1 MGEARLSGGLH
12 RLDAH
17 PVAPVPPAPS
27 WSPRPPRE
35 AAVPGLVGPGHPELE
50 RAETRQGEAGPLLR
64 LALALEAQGGEGTH
78 LG

>member
-1 MGEARLSGGLH
+1 MRPGCQGGCTAWVLT
-12 RLDAH
+12 LT
-17 PVAPVPPAPS
+17 APVPPVPP

-35 AAVPGLVGPGHPELE
+35 AAVPGLVGPAHPELE